1 MPCFP
6 IARHVLLAASFAA
19 AGHAAA
25 TGLQVA
31 PTSLS
36 LAASQ
41 NADGIWLSNTGSG
54 PLHAQVRV
62 YAWTQEAAADQLELS
77 HGLAISPPMLELAPG
92 ARQLVRVIRVG
103 APPSGHEAAYRVI
116 VDELPIDE
124 PGKPA
129 GADATTGDT
138 ASKGALK
145 FVLRYSIPVFVAP
158 SGDAAIAPQ
167 LGAALHQGGAK
178 PVLEA
183 TNTGNMHAQ
192 LGNLVFVDAS
202 GKRSELVP
210 GLLGYVL
217 PGQTMR
223 WPIDAPAGV
232 LAPGGSLQSRI
243 NGEASERIL
252 APVDPAR

>member
-6 IARHVLLAASFAA
+6 IARHVLLAATFAA
-19 AGHAAA
+19 ASHAAA

-62 YAWTQEAAADQLELS
+62 YEWTQEAATDQLKPS

-103 APPSGHEAAYRVI
+103 APPSGNEVAYRVI
-116 VDELPIDE
+116 VDELPVDE
-124 PGKPA
+124 PDKSASADPA
-129 GADATTGDT
+129 PVDT

-145 FVLRYSIPVFVAP
+145 FVLRYSIPVFIAP
-158 SGDAAIAPQ
+158 AGNPVIAPQ
-167 LGAALHQGGAK
+167 LSASLHQGGAK

-183 TNTGNMHAQ
+183 TNTGSMHAQ
-192 LGNLVFVDAS
+192 LGNLVFVDAA

-232 LAPGGSLQSRI
+232 LAQGGHLQSRI
-243 NGEASERIL
+243 NGEASERAL

>member
-1 MPCFP
+1 MACFP
-6 IARHVLLAASFAA
+6 SARRMLLAAAFAA
-19 AGHAAA
+19 AGNAGA

-41 NADGIWLSNTGSG
+41 NADGIWLSNTGDTA
-54 PLHAQVRV
+54 LHAQVRV
-62 YAWTQEAAADQLELS
+62 YAWTQEAAADQLKPS

-103 APPSGHEAAYRVI
+103 APPGGNEAAYRIV
-116 VDELPIDE
+116 VDELPVDE
-124 PGKPA
+124 PAKTAAIDTSPA
-129 GADATTGDT
+129 DT
-138 ASKGALK
+138 VSKGALK

-158 SGDAAIAPQ
+158 GGDTATVPKLSATLKRDGGKPTLEVGNSGS
-167 LGAALHQGGAK
+167 
-178 PVLEA
+178 
-183 TNTGNMHAQ
+183 MHAQ

-223 WPIDAPAGV
+223 WPIEVPA
-232 LAPGGSLQSRI
+232 ATFAQGGSLQSRI
-243 NGEASERIL
+243 NGEASERTL
-252 APVDPAR
+252 ASVDPAR

>member
-1 MPCFP
+1 MTCFP
-6 IARHVLLAASFAA
+6 SARRMLLVALFAA
-19 AGHAAA
+19 AGNAGA

-41 NADGIWLSNTGSG
+41 NADGIWLSNTGDTA
-54 PLHAQVRV
+54 LHAQVRV
-62 YAWTQEAAADQLELS
+62 YAWTQQAAADQLDPS
-77 HGLAISPPMLELAPG
+77 RGLAISPPMLELAPG

-103 APPSGHEAAYRVI
+103 APPSGNEAAYRIV
-116 VDELPIDE
+116 VDELPLDE
-124 PGKPA
+124 PAKPVA
-129 GADATTGDT
+129 ADAAPASA

-145 FVLRYSIPVFVAP
+145 FVLRYSIPVFIAP
-158 SGDAAIAPQ
+158 VGDTAIAPK
-167 LGAALHQGGAK
+167 LSASLHRDGAK
-178 PVLEA
+178 PTLEVA
-183 TNTGNMHAQ
+183 NSGSMHVQ
-192 LGNLVFVDAS
+192 LGNLIFVDSA

-223 WPIDAPAGV
+223 WPIDVPAATF
-232 LAPGGSLQSRI
+232 APGGSLQSRI
-243 NGEASERIL
+243 NGEASERSL